1 MNIGGLY
8 TYRDSRRLHKTK
20 ELDEWFLEVDED
32 TPLVLLEVHN
42 LSASLSGA
50 VKSYKI
56 LTANGEIGWISGI
69 QDFFYELTGEP

>member
-8 TYRDSRRLHKTK
+8 TYRHSRRLHKTK

-42 LSASLSGA
+42 LSASFSGA

-56 LTANGEIGWISGI
+56 LTATGEIGWISGI
-69 QDFFYELTGEP
+69 KDFFYEVS